1 MPFFNKNQTLL
12 LNRNYEA
19 DRAGAHAKVP
29 VFFDAR
35 NATTQANL
43 LLLGSVL
50 HESNQFV
57 HKSLAL
63 VCRCDSARAR
73 KLPWE
78 NPNDLRVTDGI
89 SLGQGLA
96 NLPKATDDLI
106 LRLR

>member
-12 LNRNYEA
+12 LNSNYKA
-19 DRAGAHAKVP
+19 DRAGAHAKAP

-50 HESNQFV
+50 HEQNQFV

-63 VCRCDSARAR
+63 VCEYDPAIAR
-73 KLPWE
+73 KLPWK
-78 NPNDLRVTDGI
+78 NPNDLRLTDGI

-96 NLPKATDDLI
+96 NLPKASDDLI